1 MWGATALLL
10 VALVSSTQG
19 TCRPKPGT
27 SARHS
32 SRHAFAAS
40 AHRLAPLL
48 ISSFRR
54 FASALT
60 LPPPDSHRPP
70 HRRIAPHHHTG
81 VRRPRRRGKVKE
93 STRIRTTGTSRASP
107 PRVGGITRCK
117 GFALHTH
124 QPSAQEEMEPGTEG
138 MAEAASAQDETQHA
152 SVLRPPVERF
162 PGRETAPAPR
172 AFTFDLLCTRVIAT
186 RATGKT
192 TTGNSGPPETQELG
206 HLSRHYLP
214 QALFDGWLPC
224 CPPRFASRR
233 KPPTPV
239 PVVVVASDS
248 LYAPSSPVPF
258 LPSPPSPPP
267 TRTLHTRSARPIPLL
282 RPPGGPPEGLYRKEI
297 GKVEG
302 NRGLYTPDR
311 KGPAP
316 WSGQVALRP
325 EI

>member
-1 MWGATALLL
+1 ML

-48 ISSFRR
+48 IFSDNRFRAHTPTAR
-54 FASALT
+54 LLS
-60 LPPPDSHRPP
+60 PP

-93 STRIRTTGTSRASP
+93 STRIRTTGTSPASP
-107 PRVGGITRCK
+107 PLVGGITRCK

-172 AFTFDLLCTRVIAT
+172 AFTFDLLCVNQSHRHEGRRENNDQKLWTSGNTGTWAPLAPLS
-186 RATGKT
+186 ATG
-192 TTGNSGPPETQELG
+192 
-206 HLSRHYLP
+206 
-214 QALFDGWLPC
+214 A
-224 CPPRFASRR
+224 
-233 KPPTPV
+233 
-239 PVVVVASDS
+239 
-248 LYAPSSPVPF
+248 
-258 LPSPPSPPP
+258 
-267 TRTLHTRSARPIPLL
+267 I
-282 RPPGGPPEGLYRKEI
+282 
-297 GKVEG
+297 
-302 NRGLYTPDR
+302 
-311 KGPAP
+311 
-316 WSGQVALRP
+316 
-325 EI
+325 